1 MPKTSAGILLYRFR
15 EGELEVLIV
24 HPGGPFWKNKDLG
37 AWSVPKGEIEP
48 GHEPLQTAV
57 RELEE
62 EIGLNVPPDS
72 NFVTLKPVRQAGG
85 KLVHCFAL
93 HHDFDTSTSR
103 SHHIQ

>member
-1 MPKTSAGILLYRFR
+1 MNSRKKTARSNHAYKSSTPNGKRRPRSSADMPKTSAGILLYRFR
-15 EGELEVLIV
+15 DGEPEVLII

-72 NFVTLKPVRQAGG
+72 
-85 KLVHCFAL
+85 
-93 HHDFDTSTSR
+93 
-103 SHHIQ
+103 